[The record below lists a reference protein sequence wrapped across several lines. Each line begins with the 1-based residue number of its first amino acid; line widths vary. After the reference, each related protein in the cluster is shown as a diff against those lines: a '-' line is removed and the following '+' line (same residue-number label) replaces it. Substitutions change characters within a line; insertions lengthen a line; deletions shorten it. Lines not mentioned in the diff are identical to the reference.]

1 MIFYLESLYDLV
13 WSSFIMTNKVIL
25 IMNDFD
31 KNIDNNV
38 LLLTTSFDEE

>member
-1 MIFYLESLYDLV
+1 MIFYLESLYHV

-31 KNIDNNV
+31 KKIDNNV
-38 LLLTTSFDEE
+38 LLLTDSFDEE